1 MCIVYQIYKYKL
13 ISTIKNIA
21 LENKIFTT
29 TAHSFTNVALEVFQF
44 QYKHCKVYQQY
55 CNQLH
60 IDVHTV
66 DTITKIPF
74 LPISFFKTHSI
85 ATATNE
91 ASITFESSGTT
102 GSINSKHIVSDIAVY
117 QQSFISCF
125 NQFYGPANNWC
136 FIGLLPSYIERNNSS
151 LVYMVNDLIAKSNHP
166 SSGFYLHDT
175 ATLATTLQQLE
186 LQKTNTLLIGVT
198 FALLDFAEQYP
209 QHLQHTIIMETG
221 GMKGRRAEMT
231 RQQVHQ
237 YLTEAFNVKNIHS
250 EYGMTELL
258 SQSYSFGNGI
268 FNSPSWK
275 KILIRTEDD
284 PFCIYDTQTKKI
296 SGAANIID
304 LANVYSCSFI
314 ATDDAA
320 SLHPNGSFE
329 IIGRLDNASIRGCS
343 LLTI

>member
-1 MCIVYQIYKYKL
+1 L
-13 ISTIKNIA
+13 NTTIKNID
-21 LENKIFTT
+21 LENKIFAA
-29 TAHSFTNVALEVFQF
+29 TANTFTKVALEVFQF

-60 IDVHTV
+60 IDVHAV
-66 DTITKIPF
+66 DAITKIPF
-74 LPISFFKTHSI
+74 LPISFFKTHHI
-85 ATATNE
+85 ATTANT
-91 ASITFESSGTT
+91 ASITFESSGTS
-102 GSINSKHIVSDIAVY
+102 GSINSKHIVIDIGLY
-117 QQSFISCF
+117 QQSFNSCF
-125 NQFYGPANNWC
+125 NQFYGATTNWC
-136 FIGLLPSYIERNNSS
+136 IIGLLPSYLERNNSS
-151 LVYMVNDLIAKSNHP
+151 LVYMVNHLITKSNHP
-166 SSGFYLHDT
+166 SSGFYLHNT
-175 ATLATTLQQLE
+175 ATLATTLRQLE

-209 QHLQHTIIMETG
+209 QQLQYTTIMETG

-237 YLTEAFNVKNIHS
+237 YLTDAFNVKNIHS

-284 PFCIYDTQTKKI
+284 PFCISDVQTKKI

-320 SLHPNGSFE
+320 TLHPNGSFE